1 MASPWHPCSSCKN
14 PILHGQRYYK
24 CSVSTCNTARFNLV
38 FCSVAC
44 WDAHAP
50 GMNHRSSAGA
60 IEMRAPG
67 EPLAP
72 RSPVPPRPVEPE
84 RRLARPNEPAREPD
98 EVLIIASRLKDYI
111 RDQSEFNCSADV
123 MDELSAIVRDLTR
136 DAIRQARAEGRR
148 TVMGRDYRR

>member
-1 MASPWHPCSSCKN
+1 MATTWHTCSSCKH

-24 CSVSTCNTARFNLV
+24 CSVSTCNTVRFTLV

-60 IEMRAPG
+60 IEMRAPA
-67 EPLAP
+67 EPAA
-72 RSPVPPRPVEPE
+72 VAAEPE
-84 RRLARPNEPAREPD
+84 RRVVRGPAPEREAE

-111 RDQSEFNCSADV
+111 REQADFSCSADV

-136 DAIRQARAEGRR
+136 DAIRQARAEGRK